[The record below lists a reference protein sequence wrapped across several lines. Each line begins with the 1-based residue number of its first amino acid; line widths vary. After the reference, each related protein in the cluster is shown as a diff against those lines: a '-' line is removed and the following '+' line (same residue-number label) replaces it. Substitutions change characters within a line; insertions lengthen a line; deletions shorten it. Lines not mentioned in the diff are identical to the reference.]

1 MVYMI
6 VLEYW
11 FGDIIGW
18 GDIGEL
24 ALNSRSGS
32 YPPLKNGGGL
42 RPVDPPESGGN
53 GIRSPLSWGA
63 PGVMSMKYPQQRSER
78 DIVWIFQAPARV

>member
-53 GIRSPLSWGA
+53 GIRSPLWGE
-63 PGVMSMKYPQQRSER
+63 PLLRFDNRKL
-78 DIVWIFQAPARV
+78 

>member
-1 MVYMI
+1 MLFMVYMI

-53 GIRSPLSWGA
+53 GIRSRCGVTGA
-63 PGVMSMKYPQQRSER
+63 GREWFTLAV
-78 DIVWIFQAPARV
+78 IVSYRQ

>member
-53 GIRSPLSWGA
+53 GIRSPLWG
-63 PGVMSMKYPQQRSER
+63 E
-78 DIVWIFQAPARV
+78 PALPLTDSQKSKCQKQ